1 MSCTFYSADCLQQM
15 KKLPSESLNLIYWN
29 PPFGITQ
36 QPWDEKLDW
45 KKLFP
50 ECFRLLKS
58 TGMLVIHCSVPFNYT
73 LIRDAPKPPNYTW
86 YWNKKHPTSPLLAN
100 VQPLRCVEEVLVW
113 KKNKNTY
120 YPQRVGDEVR
130 VISAWSGQSKYFN
143 HIEHTGERYKTV
155 IGRHQTHYIEC
166 DKVYRN
172 LATRPESMLELFIKS
187 YTKEGDRILDPTCHK
202 GISGRVAKRLGRHW
216 IGIDKY
222 YYPTEIL

>member
-15 KKLPSESLNLIYWN
+15 KKLPSESLDLIYWN

-86 YWNKKHPTSPLLAN
+86 YWNKKHPTTPLLAK
-100 VQPLRCVEEVLVW
+100 VQPLRQVEEVLVW
-113 KKNKNTY
+113 RKNKNTY
-120 YPQRVGDEVR
+120 YPQRNGTER
-130 VISAWSGQSKYFN
+130 RILKSQGTSKYVGKCTPQ
-143 HIEHTGERYKTV
+143 EKKDVVGKY
-155 IGRHQTHYIEC
+155 QTHYIEC
-166 DKVYRN
+166 DKLYRN

-187 YTKEGDRILDPTCHK
+187 YTKEGDRILDPTCYK

-222 YYPTEIL
+222 HYPTEIL

>member
-1 MSCTFYSADCLQQM
+1 MCCTFYSADCLQQM
-15 KKLPSESLNLIYWN
+15 QKLKSESLDLIYWN

-58 TGMLVIHCSVPFNYT
+58 TGMLAIHCSVPFNYT
-73 LIRDAPKPPNYTW
+73 LIRDAPRAPNYSW
-86 YWNKKHPTSPLLAN
+86 YWNKKHHTSPLLAKH
-100 VQPLRCVEEVLVW
+100 QPLRKVEEVLVW

-120 YPQRVGDEVR
+120 YPQRVGDEER
-130 VISAWSGQSKYFN
+130 VTVSAVKSKYFN
-143 HIEHTGERYKTV
+143 TV
-155 IGRHQTHYIEC
+155 KNEEKVRTEVKGYYQTHYIEC

-187 YTKEGDRILDPTCHK
+187 YTKEGDTILDPTCHK
-202 GISGRVAKRLGRHW
+202 GISGRVAKRLGRKW